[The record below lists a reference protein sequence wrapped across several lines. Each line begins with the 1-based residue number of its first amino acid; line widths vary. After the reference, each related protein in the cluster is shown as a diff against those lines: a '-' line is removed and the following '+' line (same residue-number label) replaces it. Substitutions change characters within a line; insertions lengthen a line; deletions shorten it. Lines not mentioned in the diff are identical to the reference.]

1 MLGSK
6 VVSAVEKLAKVVV
19 GTVTAREVCGCTE
32 AFVVPGLGV
41 VPGEEVKLTLV
52 SEMVV
57 VVPLKP

>member
-1 MLGSK
+1 MLGSR
-6 VVSAVEKLAKVVV
+6 VVSAVEKLAKVE
-19 GTVTAREVCGCTE
+19 GIVTAREVCGCTE